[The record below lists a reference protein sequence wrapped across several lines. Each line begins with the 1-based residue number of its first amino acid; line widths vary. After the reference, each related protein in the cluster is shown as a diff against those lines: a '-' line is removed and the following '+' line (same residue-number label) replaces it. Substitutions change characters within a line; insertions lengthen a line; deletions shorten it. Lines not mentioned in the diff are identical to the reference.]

1 MNNIR
6 LRYSAVRPST
16 GTTNDLGLIV
26 PISNVWDFHGVNES
40 IDQYENEIINQSINP
55 IDDFETVRYAH
66 TPWRQVIHGPP
77 DNTSINYE
85 FYFYSAVTDSSIT
98 ATTNN
103 DSWVID
109 YRANG
114 FTDRQIYYYENVFS
128 KSYFKLDF
136 YDTNRSTK
144 QQILLTTIIPVQQGQ
159 TIETN
164 IGQNTVKIRKPKFE
178 LNYTGD
184 KEGYYVYWLKNR
196 DFISADT
203 LYMSC
208 KFYDAGLG
216 QFKRMIK
223 TAQGAFQDKFNFSQ
237 EEYFYYVLKLNYDSF
252 EYEVYENT
260 TDNGIFDR
268 RGTYSRPIKWYEYVN
283 P

>member
-1 MNNIR
+1 M
-6 LRYSAVRPST
+6 
-16 GTTNDLGLIV
+16 

-66 TPWRQVIHGPP
+66 TPWRRVIHGPP